1 LRAFVSLARPGMDYE
16 FFRLLSERIERARG
30 DGRARLI
37 SIREKLLQY
46 TQEVD
51 QQAARRQAESRQ
63 LLQSILQAADPIQA
77 LEQNLGAIDEF
88 FLQELNANLQS
99 AREQGDLERIA
110 KLQKLVEHVR
120 SLSTAPPEV
129 EFIEALLEAQDP
141 SARRKLL
148 EENNDKVTDEL
159 ISALTNIVAQVDEGQ
174 DKELAAQIKDLH
186 RQVLRYSM
194 QRNVAG

>member
-1 LRAFVSLARPGMDYE
+1 M
-16 FFRLLSERIERARG
+16 
-30 DGRARLI
+30 
-37 SIREKLLQY
+37 
-46 TQEVD
+46 
-51 QQAARRQAESRQ
+51 
-63 LLQSILQAADPIQA
+63 
-77 LEQNLGAIDEF
+77 
-88 FLQELNANLQS
+88 
-99 AREQGDLERIA
+99 
-110 KLQKLVEHVR
+110 
-120 SLSTAPPEV
+120 

-174 DKELAAQIKDLH
+174 DQELAAQIKDLH